1 VKRET
6 EPHRLAGQLHR
17 LGHAAGLEDK
27 LYFGR
32 AHRAGHGREHVNQL
46 GYALAVNSLTLHEHR
61 QPQRLASERLGA
73 TALSPEL
80 AEARPDPRA
89 EQGQGTPRRP
99 RDSRARPA
107 LGFVLVGRWK
117 PQSPGQRPV
126 GSQVSNVF
134 GPFRNVANRSLL
146 ELTSYPRLRWDKS
159 CWGGDGSGAGR
170 VCCSGSLS

>member
-1 VKRET
+1 MKREA
-6 EPHRLAGQLHR
+6 ERHRLAGQLHR

-89 EQGQGTPRRP
+89 EQGQGTRGAPETAER
-99 RDSRARPA
+99 
-107 LGFVLVGRWK
+107 VL
-117 PQSPGQRPV
+117 PS
-126 GSQVSNVF
+126 
-134 GPFRNVANRSLL
+134 A
-146 ELTSYPRLRWDKS
+146 
-159 CWGGDGSGAGR
+159 
-170 VCCSGSLS
+170 SLSLGR